1 MQNMDG
7 ANGRMVRHLRKRCQ
21 QRGTRTDVINLLL
34 SRGDRIVA
42 VGGGRK
48 SITLTRREAGRLRA
62 EGFAAGV
69 LDRVR
74 KRAVVIDENGDAIT
88 VVIPSGR
95 RGRHYR
101 RGVRRRRR
109 RARR

>member
-1 MQNMDG
+1 MQDMERG
-7 ANGRMVRHLRKRCQ
+7 NGRAISHLRKRCQ
-21 QRGTRTDVINLLL
+21 QRGTRTDVINVLL
-34 SRGDRIVA
+34 SRGDRVVA

-48 SITLTRREAGRLRA
+48 SITLTRREAARLRA

-69 LDRVR
+69 LDRAR
-74 KRAVVIDENGDAIT
+74 RRAVVLDENGDAIT
-88 VVIPSGR
+88 VVIPCGR

-109 RARR
+109 ARR